1 MDRWLS
7 IVGIGEDG
15 LAGLGERARA
25 LIDRAE
31 VLVGGERHLAMVPE
45 DGRPRLNWS
54 EGLDAGIAAVAEQEG
69 KAVCVL
75 ATGDPLNF
83 GIGKRLVERF
93 GIDATEIVPTAG
105 AFAMLAARM
114 GWSLNDGM
122 VRTVSC
128 HAFPIEVLNRHLLP
142 GLKLLILA
150 RNGETPAQAAA
161 LLTERGFGDSAMTVF
176 EHMGGPDEGRYDT
189 MAEEWEGHRVK
200 DLNVIALHL
209 WAKPDAQ
216 VWPETPGLPEEAFR
230 HDGKITKREVRAAT
244 LARLAPMPGQLLWD
258 IGAGSGAVAIE
269 WLRAA
274 PGTRAVAIE
283 RAPDRHEDIEA
294 NASNLG
300 VPQLI
305 LLKGDA
311 PDCLAEAGDPPDA
324 VFVGGGL
331 SRPGVIEAGLE
342 ALKPG
347 GRLVANAVTLE
358 AQQILMQHQ
367 KEHGGELTRIAVARS
382 GRVGEMTAMRPL
394 MEVLQ
399 WTWTKPGAVRS

>member
-269 WLRAA
+269 
-274 PGTRAVAIE
+274 